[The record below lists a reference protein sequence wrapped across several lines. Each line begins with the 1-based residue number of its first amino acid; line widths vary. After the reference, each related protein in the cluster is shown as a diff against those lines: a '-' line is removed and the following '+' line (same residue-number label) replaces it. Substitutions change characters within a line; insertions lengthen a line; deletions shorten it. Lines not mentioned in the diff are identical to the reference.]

1 LGSLKHYWP
10 FRFAGCIPYEQQLD
24 EKTPRKLDP
33 KPSSSVRIWAA
44 LAVSLLASGLDRSVA
59 SAQNAPST
67 GVSAQE
73 AFQKG
78 AEAYSKNDYPTAL
91 KWFQSAADRG
101 VAGALF
107 SIGVMYR
114 DAKGVNPD
122 HTAAMKSFQAAA
134 DKGYVRAKTA
144 IGRQFLLGNGVPQD
158 NAMAMT
164 WFLKAAEQE
173 EIEAQARLAVMYTN
187 GTGVKPD
194 LAAAVAWYLR
204 AINPANEAQ
213 QDLPAPVIKQ
223 MKAAYE
229 FAIGTIYE
237 DGGPGVSMD
246 TTMAK
251 DWYRKASDHGN
262 AQAKARL
269 AELDLPSSARAD
281 PITLLCEGPLPNGNT
296 QKSLVQ
302 IDTRSK
308 YVRVDTFT
316 QGILEYRDGTFGKII
331 KSGLMLDQAA
341 NVHQFVVIENN
352 QVKFG
357 VKDKEGSENTIN
369 LRTGVFT
376 ISGRGNGTAV
386 CSRQSAR

>member
-1 LGSLKHYWP
+1 VLKHYRP
-10 FRFAGCIPYEQQLD
+10 FGFTGFTHNQEPHG
-24 EKTPRKLDP
+24 KTPRKTGP
-33 KPSSSVRIWAA
+33 KTLSSVRISAA
-44 LAVSLLASGLDRSVA
+44 LAIGLLASGLDGPVA
-59 SAQNAPST
+59 SAQNSSSS
-67 GVSAQE
+67 GISAQE

-78 AEAYSKNDYPTAL
+78 AEAYSKDDYPTAL

-101 VAGALF
+101 VAEALF
-107 SIGVMYR
+107 SIGLMYR

-122 HTAAMKSFQAAA
+122 HTAAMKAFQAAA
-134 DKGYVRAKTA
+134 AKGYVRAKTA
-144 IGRQFLLGNGVPQD
+144 IGTQFLLGNGVPQD
-158 NAMAMT
+158 NAMAMS
-164 WFLKAAEQE
+164 WFLQAAEQE

-204 AINPANEAQ
+204 AINSANEGQ
-213 QDLPAPVIKQ
+213 QDLPAVVVKQ

-237 DGGPGVSMD
+237 EGGPGVSMD

-269 AELDLPSSARAD
+269 AELDLPSSARAE
-281 PITLLCEGPLPNGNT
+281 PITLLCEGPLPNGTT

-302 IDTRSK
+302 IDAHAK

-316 QGILEYRDGTFGKII
+316 QGILEYRDGTFGKVI
-331 KSGLMLDQAA
+331 KTGFMLDQAA

-357 VKDKEGSENTIN
+357 FKDKGRSENAID

-376 ISGRGNGTAV
+376 ITGRGNGTAV

>member
-1 LGSLKHYWP
+1 LKHYRP
-10 FRFAGCIPYEQQLD
+10 FRSTGFTRNQEPR
-24 EKTPRKLDP
+24 EKTLRKLGP
-33 KPSSSVRIWAA
+33 KPLSSVRIWAV
-44 LAVSLLASGLDRSVA
+44 LAVSLLASGLDCSVA
-59 SAQNAPST
+59 SAQNAPSA

-73 AFQKG
+73 AFEKG
-78 AEAYSKNDYPTAL
+78 AEAYSKNDYRTAL

-101 VAGALF
+101 VPEALF
-107 SIGVMYR
+107 SVGLMYR
-114 DAKGVNPD
+114 DAKGVIPD
-122 HTAAMKSFQAAA
+122 QTAAMKSFQAAA
-134 DKGYVRAKTA
+134 AKGYVRAKTA
-144 IGRQFLLGNGVPQD
+144 IGRQFLLGDGVPQD
-158 NAMAMT
+158 NAMAMS
-164 WFLKAAEQE
+164 WFLQAAEQE

-204 AINPANEAQ
+204 AINPANEGQ
-213 QDLPAPVIKQ
+213 QDLPAVVVKQ

-229 FAIGTIYE
+229 FAIGTIFE

-246 TTMAK
+246 RTMAK

-262 AQAKARL
+262 AQAKVRL
-269 AELDLPSSARAD
+269 AGLDLPSSERAE

-302 IDTRSK
+302 IDTQSK

-331 KSGLMLDQAA
+331 KSGFMLDQAA

-357 VKDKEGSENTIN
+357 FKGKERSENTIN

-376 ISGRGNGTAV
+376 ISGQGNGTAV